1 MPLAARL
8 PEGLDVAQCTCL
20 HFVLSGIFL
29 ARPDQGSPPE
39 SCGGPIPPAICS
51 IPQGDHDSF
60 FNLPAGCREAR
71 RPINKSMDLR
81 PPRSAPGYLA
91 CEPVTF
97 AGSPRAAPSRD
108 APPGFEPRPLWPPS
122 FRAATSS
129 VDTCAAAR
137 DQLARRAAPLPPA
150 ASAAS
155 HYLAYL

>member
-1 MPLAARL
+1 TSA
-8 PEGLDVAQCTCL
+8 
-20 HFVLSGIFL
+20 
-29 ARPDQGSPPE
+29 
-39 SCGGPIPPAICS
+39 
-51 IPQGDHDSF
+51 
-60 FNLPAGCREAR
+60 
-71 RPINKSMDLR
+71 MDLR

-137 DQLARRAAPLPPA
+137 DQLARRSAPLPPA

-155 HYLAYL
+155 HCLAYLWSLVSDAHRSRLRGGSGPSNSPPACSWENAPPDPGSAQRPVPPPGPRPSASSGGG